1 MQIISSKQI
10 DFLVSNI
17 FEKYYEPV
25 HTELKSSGLPEELVY
40 KTKQDILS
48 MIYRRAMEEGVTTE
62 EEFDN
67 MAVSIINE
75 RLESVL
81 VPYFAQKYI
90 EKYAL
95 DKEIIENGMLLG
107 IADNVRKEEN
117 INSAADNAEEN
128 SSKEEAIACEEVQ
141 TEPTA
146 YEEVQTETTACEEVS
161 AEEIKKTENP
171 KPAEDIVLW
180 EDATEIMN
188 LTREEYDTP
197 VIRRMEE
204 PRIRRFRINWVL
216 TIGISLFLSLVLW
229 FLLGLLMGNGYIPR
243 VDLGYTWFNSH
254 IWRVF

>member
-1 MQIISSKQI
+1 MRIISSKQI
-10 DFLVSNI
+10 DFLVSSI
-17 FEKYYEPV
+17 FDKYYEPV

-48 MIYRRAMEEGVTTE
+48 MIYRRAMEESVKTE

-67 MAVSIINE
+67 IAVSIINE

-107 IADNVRKEEN
+107 IADNVRKEE
-117 INSAADNAEEN
+117 SVSSTAENEEKN
-128 SSKEEAIACEEVQ
+128 SSKEGPDAC
-141 TEPTA
+141 
-146 YEEVQTETTACEEVS
+146 EEVQTETTACEEAA
-161 AEEIKKTENP
+161 AEEMKSTENP
-171 KPAEDIVLW
+171 KPAEDTFLW
-180 EDATEIMN
+180 EDTTEIMN
-188 LTREEYDTP
+188 LIREEYETP
-197 VIRRMEE
+197 VVRKMEE

-216 TIGISLFLSLVLW
+216 TIGISLLLSLVLW
-229 FLLGLLMGNGYIPR
+229 FILGLLMGNGYIPR

-254 IWRVF
+254 VWSVF